1 MLTVAWTCYPVAFG
15 SIVSTLAI
23 PLLIAAIGIIFRGT
37 AYALRSQFSRDEE
50 RGVRLVEYL
59 FALSSVLTPF
69 ALATVIGAI
78 ATGRV
83 PVGNARG
90 DLVTSLAEPG
100 LGAGRGARGGLL
112 RVPGRGLPGRRRP
125 PIGRTGPGSTI
136 SASGLSP
143 PAWWPARWLSPGCW

>member
-1 MLTVAWTCYPVAFG
+1 MRDLTVTGVQTCALPIFTVAWTCYPGAFG

-50 RGVRLVEYL
+50 HGVRLVEYL

-83 PVGNARG
+83 P
-90 DLVTSLAEPG
+90 
-100 LGAGRGARGGLL
+100 
-112 RVPGRGLPGRRRP
+112 
-125 PIGRTGPGSTI
+125 
-136 SASGLSP
+136 SGK
-143 PAWWPARWLSPGCW
+143 